1 MTRSWHWESEDWYHE
16 EFMSALGGVHGALG
30 RFSLLLVVDS
40 MLCHSEQLIDLSIEK
55 DDTRSSGY
63 RNEEQQSS
71 RCV

>member
-1 MTRSWHWESEDWYHE
+1 
-16 EFMSALGGVHGALG
+16 MSALGGVHGALG

-55 DDTRSSGY
+55 DGYPEFRVPQRGATMYASSCA
-63 RNEEQQSS
+63 SS